1 MLICNKLDYEWFII
15 GLILKISEIYSQI
28 IVTKKNN
35 KIKYKFVFGLFNTF
49 KYYLTQSS
57 FWIHTTQLDFSKLY
71 SIW

>member
-57 FWIHTTQLDFSKLY
+57 F
-71 SIW
+71 